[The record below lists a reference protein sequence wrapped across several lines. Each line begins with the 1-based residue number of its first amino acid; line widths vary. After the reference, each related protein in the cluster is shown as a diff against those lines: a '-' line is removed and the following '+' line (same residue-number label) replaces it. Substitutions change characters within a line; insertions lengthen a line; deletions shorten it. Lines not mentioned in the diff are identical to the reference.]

1 MRLNDSSDVPEA
13 RLGIL
18 VKSNASSQKNK
29 AAFYFPAEEWVLLAA
44 STKEPVEREFVAD
57 SGASVHMVSKKDTN
71 SSELETMRTS
81 RSPTTVMTANGEVQT
96 REAEKNWCLS
106 SNWTYSVDR
115 TPTHNIHL
123 CSTVCSQAR
132 NASHALGS
140 SHTDCSVIFVRLKR
154 ICHRVSHM
162 SYPLL
167 LSHLPFTSTTS
178 SPSFTLLS
186 TTTKEH
192 AAQSVQYGHLQEHP
206 VHHEHL
212 PVDKQGHQE
221 SVKSIPPN
229 SEKWLRKLYN
239 QNYNNDTSHE
249 TKRETNYSM
258 NKK

>member
-18 VKSNASSQKNK
+18 VKTNTSSKKKQGCILLSRRGMGTSGCVNK
-29 AAFYFPAEEWVLLAA
+29 RVGG
-44 STKEPVEREFVAD
+44 EFVAD

-115 TPTHNIHL
+115 TPTHNTHL

-167 LSHLPFTSTTS
+167 LSHLPFTSSTS
-178 SPSFTLLS
+178 PSSFTLPS
-186 TTTKEH
+186 TTSKEH

-212 PVDKQGHQE
+212 QALPVDKQGHQE
-221 SVKSIPPN
+221 SLWRDS
-229 SEKWLRKLYN
+229 LRSGGN
-239 QNYNNDTSHE
+239 PRT
-249 TKRETNYSM
+249 TTPTYSS
-258 NKK
+258 K

>member
-18 VKSNASSQKNK
+18 VKTNTSSKKNK
-29 AAFYFPAEEWVLLAA
+29 AAFYFSAEEWVLLAA
-44 STKEPVEREFVAD
+44 STKEPEEREFVAD
-57 SGASVHMVSKKDTN
+57 GASVHTVSKKDTN

-106 SNWTYSVDR
+106 SNWTYSFDR
-115 TPTHNIHL
+115 TPTHNRHL

-132 NASHALGS
+132 NASHTLGS

-154 ICHRVSHM
+154 ICHQVSHM

-167 LSHLPFTSTTS
+167 LSHLPFTSSTS
-178 SPSFTLLS
+178 SSLFTLPS

-192 AAQSVQYGHLQEHP
+192 AAQSVQYGHLQERP

-212 PVDKQGHQE
+212 QALPVDMQGHQE
-221 SVKSIPPN
+221 SLWRDNLQSGGN
-229 SEKWLRKLYN
+229 LRM
-239 QNYNNDTSHE
+239 T
-249 TKRETNYSM
+249 TPTYSS
-258 NKK
+258 K